1 MGMGMGMS
9 PADMARFQL
18 LQAKGELQTLNGRIE
33 VTEKS
38 IERLSGSLDNPS
50 ENVLERVEGKLNA
63 LIETNLLQ
71 LRGNLAEGNERAE
84 YLKKAISSAESP
96 VKRALVIPPSKH

>member
-1 MGMGMGMS
+1 MGMGMS
-9 PADMARFQL
+9 PADVARLQL
-18 LQAKGELQTLNGRIE
+18 LQAKGELKTLNGRIE

-38 IERLSGSLDNPS
+38 IEILSGSQNNSSPD
-50 ENVLERVEGKLNA
+50 VLERIEGKLNA

-71 LRGNLAEGNERAE
+71 LQGNLAEGNERAE